1 MSRSCCGGRRAYHPA
16 APQLTWFVRSPSGE
30 KGIGKMGKPLHFKGS
45 AFHRVIP
52 QFMCAR
58 ASRARASI
66 LVAVCTPH
74 RAVLTRDANRCQGGD
89 FTAGNGTGAQPR
101 SAARACEACPGSLPQ
116 LTHLAGQLDQVASP
130 STAPS
135 SR

>member
-1 MSRSCCGGRRAYHPA
+1 
-16 APQLTWFVRSPSGE
+16 
-30 KGIGKMGKPLHFKGS
+30 MGKPLHFKGS

-58 ASRARASI
+58 ASRARAAI

-101 SAARACEACPGSLPQ
+101 SAALACEACLAPRPQ
-116 LTHLAGQLDQVASP
+116 LTQHDSSGGAFRWRVHLRRQVRGARPRAVDASVLRI
-130 STAPS
+130 A
-135 SR
+135 